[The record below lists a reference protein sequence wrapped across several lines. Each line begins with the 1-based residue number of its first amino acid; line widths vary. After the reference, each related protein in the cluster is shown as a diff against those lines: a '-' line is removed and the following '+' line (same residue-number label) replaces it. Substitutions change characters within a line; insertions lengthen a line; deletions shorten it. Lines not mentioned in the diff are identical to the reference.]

1 MGNKVADGKTVT
13 ADGVK
18 KEFEIAH
25 ELGLALIPVGCSGY
39 MAKELWDEV
48 MANVSKYYDETNT
61 DLIDAINELGVEV
74 DKPEQL
80 ISKII
85 NVIDLMSK
93 E

>member
-1 MGNKVADGKTVT
+1 MTII

-25 ELGLALIPVGCSGY
+25 ELGVALIPVGCSGY

-61 DLIDAINELGVEV
+61 DLINAINELGVDVE
-74 DKPEQL
+74 KPEQL

-85 NVIDLMSK
+85 NVIDVMSK

>member
-1 MGNKVADGKTVT
+1 MGNKVVDGKTVI

-18 KEFEIAH
+18 KEFEIANN
-25 ELGLALIPVGCSGY
+25 LGLALIPVGCSGH

-48 MANVSKYYDETNT
+48 MADVSKYYDETNK
-61 DLIDAINELGVEV
+61 DLINAVNELGVEV
-74 DKPEQL
+74 EKPEQL